1 MIIYI
6 VSEPYIMTMNPDSII
21 HIPFQLNILRVEHY
35 LLKGNLSPL
44 ERGSVKVLIK
54 MIKFTFSIS
63 LNF

>member
-1 MIIYI
+1 
-6 VSEPYIMTMNPDSII
+6 MTLNPDSII